1 MVEKGK
7 SLKPKIRLMTEDDID
22 QVIQLD
28 REITGLH
35 RSITFSDPV
44 NDYLGGEMGTSYVA
58 ESKDK
63 VVGFLMG
70 GLTSIGPS
78 VPNIGLPN
86 VGLIQLIGVSP
97 AWRKKG
103 VAKTLVEAFIK
114 KCKEQ
119 KANSVH
125 MLLLAQDKQMRSLF
139 ESCDFRGGEV
149 IDMERK
155 L

>member
-7 SLKPKIRLMTEDDID
+7 TVKPKIRLMTEDDID

-44 NDYLGGEMGTSYVA
+44 NDYLGGDIDTSFVA
-58 ESKDK
+58 EARNK
-63 VVGFLMG
+63 VIGFLMG
-70 GLTSIGPS
+70 QLTSIGPS
-78 VPNIGLPN
+78 VPRIGLPN
-86 VGLIQLIGVSP
+86 VGLIQLVGVSP
-97 AWRKKG
+97 SWRKKG
-103 VAKTLVEAFIK
+103 VAKSLVEAFVK
-114 KCKEQ
+114 KCKGE

-125 MLLLAQDKQMRSLF
+125 MLMLAQDKQMRSLF
-139 ESCDFRGGEV
+139 ESCDFTGGNV

>member
-1 MVEKGK
+1 MVGKGK
-7 SLKPKIRLMTEDDID
+7 SVKPIIRLMSEDDID

-44 NDYLGGEMGTSYVA
+44 NDYLGGDMSTSYVA
-58 ESKDK
+58 ETKNK

-70 GLTSIGPS
+70 HFTSIGPS

-97 AWRKKG
+97 VWRKKG
-103 VAKTLVEAFIK
+103 VAKALVEAFVK
-114 KCKEQ
+114 RCREQ

-125 MLLLAQDKQMRSLF
+125 MMLLSQDKQMRSLF
-139 ESCDFRGGEV
+139 ESCDFTGGDV
-149 IDMERK
+149 IDMARK

>member
-63 VVGFLMG
+63 VIGFLMG
-70 GLTSIGPS
+70 TLTSIGPS

-86 VGLIQLIGVSP
+86 VGLIRLIGVSP

-103 VAKTLVEAFIK
+103 VAKNLVEAFAK
-114 KCKEQ
+114 RCKEQ

-125 MLLLAQDKQMRSLF
+125 MLMLSQDKEMRSFF
-139 ESCDFRGGEV
+139 EACDFRGGEV

-155 L
+155 I